1 VTKADKAE
9 RAVEAVLAAFRP
21 IDVLVKAL
29 CDSIRKAV
37 PALLVL

>member
-1 VTKADKAE
+1 VTTADKAE
-9 RAVEAVLAAFRP
+9 RAVEAVLAALRR